1 MFVTAFLAY
10 YHLHTGRLTYSN
22 GGHNAALLFGPNGV
36 CRELAHKHSPALGVR
51 PGLMYN
57 EDVDTLEPRHILFLY
72 TDGVTEA
79 SSPQDE
85 LYGVDRFTKLVCS
98 CQSLKLSQMFNYIDK
113 DLKEFQQGN
122 QFDDTTVL
130 ALKREV

>member
-1 MFVTAFLAY
+1 MV
-10 YHLHTGRLTYSN
+10 
-22 GGHNAALLFGPNGV
+22 
-36 CRELAHKHSPALGVR
+36 HKHGPALGVR
-51 PGLMYN
+51 PGLSYK
-57 EDVDTLEPRHILFLY
+57 EDADTLEPGQILVLY

-85 LYGVDRFTKLVCS
+85 MYGLDRFSKPFCS
-98 CQSLKLSQMFNYIDK
+98 CQSLKLSQMFNHIEK